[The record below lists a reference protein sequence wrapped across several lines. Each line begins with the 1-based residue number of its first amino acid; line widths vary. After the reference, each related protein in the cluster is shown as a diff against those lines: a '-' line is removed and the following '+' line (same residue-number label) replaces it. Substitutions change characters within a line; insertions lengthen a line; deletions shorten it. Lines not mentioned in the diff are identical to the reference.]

1 MLCREH
7 MQEVNNHPR
16 RSKWSKAKDHCQNF
30 SQCFET
36 CALKEDVPDLIKQ
49 FSRGP
54 NVVAKRYLGISSM
67 DIDSILGSVMQDGK
81 HKIVV
86 LHLLPQLRGLQ
97 AQRIRTR
104 LLQIYLLW

>member
-1 MLCREH
+1 MLLL
-7 MQEVNNHPR
+7 
-16 RSKWSKAKDHCQNF
+16 KD
-30 SQCFET
+30 T
-36 CALKEDVPDLIKQ
+36 LA
-49 FSRGP
+49 
-54 NVVAKRYLGISSM
+54 ISSM